1 MKTITRARA
10 KVKGTDPPLSL
21 RGGLR
26 PLPNCL
32 TAQERFLSGARRQS
46 TRRIGEEFWRLLK
59 DGPGVV
65 NLSEVARQTGYS
77 RPTIYKA
84 LAFFTRFGK
93 VLAVDGYHTGQEHSG
108 RPRKYRLNPAYTVND
123 KTFRSQERKVET
135 GKSAAAKEST
145 ANSEEKGVSSKRV
158 NPSTTPQEDLKQDL
172 PRLSTSSVL
181 QLNNNDQR
189 QKLTAWLTRADVD
202 RTPTDQERR
211 KLSVTVRLM
220 VPPVVADP
228 LLDVLWWRTKASLRL
243 WRDVIGAIWGG
254 TSAFDASEEELTWIV
269 RHGLKRLEQDG
280 DRKAFLETLQRQPVE
295 AQKRRTERRLQGL
308 GQWRLTQGEDCAGA
322 ALSWFVETRRSL
334 ERDLE
339 TLEAESVGGEPWK
352 SRKQVS

>member
-10 KVKGTDPPLSL
+10 KVKGTDPTLSL

-32 TAQERFLSGARRQS
+32 TAQKRFLSGARRES
-46 TRRIGEEFWRLLK
+46 TQRIGKELLRLLQ
-59 DGPGVV
+59 DGAAVV
-65 NLSEVARQTGYS
+65 NVSELARRTGHS
-77 RPTIYKA
+77 RSTIYRS
-84 LAFFTRFGK
+84 LAFFQRFGK
-93 VLAVDGYHTGQEHSG
+93 ILAVDGYHTGQGHPG
-108 RPRKYRLNPAYTVND
+108 RPIKYRLNPAYTVNG
-123 KTFRSQERKVET
+123 KTLPSKEGKVKT
-135 GKSAAAKEST
+135 GKPAAAKEST

-181 QLNNNDQR
+181 RLNNNDQR

-211 KLSVTVRLM
+211 KLSVAVRLM

-228 LLDVLWWRTKASLRL
+228 LLDALWWRTKTSLRL
-243 WRDVIGAIWGG
+243 WRDVIGAIWSG

-280 DRKAFLETLQRQPVE
+280 DRQAFLDALQNEPLE